1 MLLRPSTDICPKEL
15 TRDVRGFFNSLL
27 RPLPRVVI
35 AGCGFLGEAAADL
48 FSKNGWDVLGL
59 CAGLESAAR
68 FTAKPYE
75 VRAVDIRSSFSSPWR
90 GAEALVHCAGPDR
103 SDPEAYRS
111 VYVDGLLN
119 ALAAIEPREVLIT
132 GSTSVYAQ
140 VDGTWVDETSET
152 KPDRETGQILL
163 EAERI
168 ALASGGSVARLAG
181 LYGPGRSVIMQKFL
195 LGRAVIEGD
204 GLRWINQIHRDDAAR
219 AVVHLLTKPATPG
232 IYNVCDS
239 QPATQSEVYTWL
251 AGYFQRPLPGT
262 GEPDLNRKRGW
273 TSKRVSNAKL
283 LGTGWRPAF
292 PAYRDAI
299 ASLNRG

>member
-1 MLLRPSTDICPKEL
+1 M
-15 TRDVRGFFNSLL
+15 
-27 RPLPRVVI
+27 PRVVI
-35 AGCGFLGEAAADL
+35 AGCGFLGETAADL
-48 FSKNGWDVLGL
+48 FSENGWAVLGL
-59 CAGLESAAR
+59 CASPASAAR
-68 FTAKPYE
+68 FSAKPYE
-75 VRAVDIRSSFSSPWR
+75 VRAVDIRSRFSLGSSWS
-90 GAEALVHCAGPDR
+90 GVDALVHCAGPDR
-103 SDPEAYRS
+103 AVPEAYRS

-119 ALAAIEPREVLIT
+119 SLAAIEPRQVLIT

-152 KPDRETGQILL
+152 KPDRETGRILL

-168 ALASGGSVARLAG
+168 ALASGGLVARLSG

-195 LGRAVIEGD
+195 SGRAVIEGD

-219 AVVHLLTKPATPG
+219 AVVHLLSKPAIPG

-239 QPATQSEVYTWL
+239 QPATQSEVYMWL
-251 AGYFQRPLPGT
+251 ADYFQRPMPGK

-273 TSKRVSNAKL
+273 TNKRVSNAKL
-283 LGTGWRPAF
+283 RGTGWRPAF